1 VDVDDLRA
9 VTEVKAAYL
18 TRDFPA
24 WTANGATALAFPGQ
38 LLEIKATALAR
49 AV

>member
-1 VDVDDLRA
+1 VDVVDLPA

-18 TRDFPA
+18 TRDFAA
-24 WTANGATALAFPGQ
+24 WTAIGVTALAFPGQ

-49 AV
+49 AG